1 VKLTAGLHP
10 LKNINTLASPLD
22 YGNMSFAYWDVSD
35 SGRVPVTL
43 SAQSSTAA
51 FTMPDKAISAQ
62 AFFRTNLASGQTIGV
77 NPLGNISLTQG
88 YSEGEM
94 TNYARVSF
102 TPTRD
107 FTVTLLPA
115 ADDRKYAAYPLANR
129 ALLEYRDALETAVK
143 LRNVSFPEDA
153 LDGHNIIS
161 PEGEPSYDLT
171 PATWNQFCEE
181 YMAKQLKIQPAT
193 EQEIQALKDTRLF
206 YRQYGDDTRHYPLC
220 QYFASKIG
228 DPSAASSDNDIII
241 ADINAANADITNF
254 LKNPGNLTADEQ
266 NELKAELGNTVSLEF
281 LTTDAAGT
289 QKSVMSCS
297 TFEFLL
303 SAYVADYR
311 ELRSSYYEEVWE
323 CLLFAGESGCDATIT
338 FKAGKTYDTVI
349 RFSDTPLNNLS
360 GAESDSL
367 TAVLTLNEAAKSNS
381 AGTPVIT
388 TYKSTATRRAVEGIS
403 NGGSYA
409 ANSTLNIT
417 APVTGLEGSAAP
429 KEDERRQVPVSYS
442 LDGGAEILLGANLS
456 AAISLSTLTI
466 GNHTLT
472 INYKGQTYIESAWL
486 NNGAAF
492 AEQISF
498 TVTPPVVYSPAKV
511 NLTFDTNGGS
521 AVTGAAVTIGTKP
534 DLSGYTTSKKG
545 FRFGGWFLDK
555 ALTEQADGT
564 SVTRDTTLYAK
575 WLPMNLFTDV
585 SGSEWFAEALDW
597 AVENGIVNGVT
608 PTTFGP
614 GLTGTRAQVLAMLW
628 RASGSPDVS
637 GASPFTDV
645 QDPGAW
651 YYKAVLWAAQKG
663 AAQGYEGKFNPDRP
677 ITRAELITLLW
688 RLAGSPE
695 PKSQANPFTDVAQKD
710 YYYKAVLWA
719 HENGIAQ
726 GMKPTAFDPA
736 GPCTRAQLV
745 TFLWRYF
752 SK

>member
-1 VKLTAGLHP
+1 
-10 LKNINTLASPLD
+10 
-22 YGNMSFAYWDVSD
+22 
-35 SGRVPVTL
+35 
-43 SAQSSTAA
+43 
-51 FTMPDKAISAQ
+51 
-62 AFFRTNLASGQTIGV
+62 
-77 NPLGNISLTQG
+77 
-88 YSEGEM
+88 
-94 TNYARVSF
+94 
-102 TPTRD
+102 
-107 FTVTLLPA
+107 
-115 ADDRKYAAYPLANR
+115 
-129 ALLEYRDALETAVK
+129 
-143 LRNVSFPEDA
+143 
-153 LDGHNIIS
+153 
-161 PEGEPSYDLT
+161 
-171 PATWNQFCEE
+171 
-181 YMAKQLKIQPAT
+181 
-193 EQEIQALKDTRLF
+193 
-206 YRQYGDDTRHYPLC
+206 
-220 QYFASKIG
+220 
-228 DPSAASSDNDIII
+228 
-241 ADINAANADITNF
+241 
-254 LKNPGNLTADEQ
+254 
-266 NELKAELGNTVSLEF
+266 
-281 LTTDAAGT
+281 
-289 QKSVMSCS
+289 
-297 TFEFLL
+297 
-303 SAYVADYR
+303 
-311 ELRSSYYEEVWE
+311 
-323 CLLFAGESGCDATIT
+323 
-338 FKAGKTYDTVI
+338 
-349 RFSDTPLNNLS
+349 
-360 GAESDSL
+360 
-367 TAVLTLNEAAKSNS
+367 
-381 AGTPVIT
+381 
-388 TYKSTATRRAVEGIS
+388 
-403 NGGSYA
+403 
-409 ANSTLNIT
+409 
-417 APVTGLEGSAAP
+417 
-429 KEDERRQVPVSYS
+429 
-442 LDGGAEILLGANLS
+442 
-456 AAISLSTLTI
+456 
-466 GNHTLT
+466 
-472 INYKGQTYIESAWL
+472 
-486 NNGAAF
+486 
-492 AEQISF
+492 
-498 TVTPPVVYSPAKV
+498 VVYSPAKV